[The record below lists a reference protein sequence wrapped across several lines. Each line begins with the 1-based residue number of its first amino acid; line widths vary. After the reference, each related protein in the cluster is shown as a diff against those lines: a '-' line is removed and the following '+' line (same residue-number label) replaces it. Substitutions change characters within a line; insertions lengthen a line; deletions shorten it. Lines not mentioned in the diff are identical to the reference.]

1 MLEKF
6 ANIFRIPELRDRVL
20 FTLFIFLICRVGAHI
35 PTPGINAEALGEFF
49 RQSQNTLFGLY
60 DMFTGG
66 AFQKV
71 AVFGLGIMPYIS
83 ASIIIQLLSTTMP
96 FFQRLS
102 KEGEQGR
109 KKITQYT
116 RYGTVFLSAMQAG
129 GVAIFLESI
138 TAPGSGMP
146 IVLHPGI
153 AFKLTTMLMLTTG
166 TMILMW
172 LGEQI
177 SDRGIGNGISLII
190 FLGVVDRMPA
200 ALFDEFQQVAAQT
213 RPLLAE
219 IFLLALMYLTIM
231 AAIILTQG
239 VRKIPVQY
247 AKRVVGRRVMGG
259 QSTNIPLRINMA
271 GVMPI
276 IFAQSLMF
284 FPQTLATLMPDG
296 VMKDWLNSAF
306 GWTAWPYL
314 ILYWI
319 LIIFFAYFYT
329 AMTFNPVEVAENLKR
344 YGGFIPG
351 VRPGKKTSEYIDN
364 VLTRITLPG
373 AVFLGFLAVFPQI
386 IFRYAGDLL
395 GSNISFN
402 FASFFGGTGLLIM
415 VGVALDTLQQIESHL
430 TMRHYDGLMKTGRI
444 RGRSRMSGP

>member
-1 MLEKF
+1 MLDKF

-20 FTLFIFLICRVGAHI
+20 FTLFIFLVCRIGVHI
-35 PTPGINAEALGEFF
+35 PTPGIDAGALGEFF
-49 RQSQNTLFGLY
+49 TQSQNTLFGLY

-71 AVFGLGIMPYIS
+71 GIFGLGVMPYIS
-83 ASIIIQLLSTTMP
+83 ASIIIQLMGTTVP
-96 FFQRLS
+96 YFQRLM

-109 KKITQYT
+109 KKITQLT
-116 RYGTVFLSAMQAG
+116 RYGTVFLSAMQAA
-129 GVAIFLESI
+129 GVAVFLESI
-138 TAPGSGMP
+138 QAPSGNE
-146 IVLHPGI
+146 IVI
-153 AFKLTTMLMLTTG
+153 AKGLGFKLTTMLTLTTG
-166 TMILMW
+166 TLILMW

-177 SDRGIGNGISLII
+177 SERGIGNGMSLII
-190 FLGVVDRMPA
+190 FLGVVDRIPV

-219 IFLLALMYLTIM
+219 VFLLALMGATIM
-231 AAIILTQG
+231 GAILLTQG
-239 VRKIPVQY
+239 VRRIPVQY
-247 AKRVVGRRVMGG
+247 AKRVVGNRMMGG
-259 QSTNIPLRINMA
+259 QATHLPLRINMA

-276 IFAQSLMF
+276 IFSQSLMF
-284 FPQTLATLMPDG
+284 LPQTLGTLLPEG
-296 VMKDWLNSAF
+296 VIKEFVNSAF
-306 GWTAWPYL
+306 SWTAWPYL
-314 ILYWI
+314 ILDWL
-319 LIIFFAYFYT
+319 LIVFFTYFYT
-329 AMTFNPVEVAENLKR
+329 AMSFNPVDVAENLKR

-351 VRPGKKTSEYIDN
+351 IRPGKKTSEYIDF

-373 AVFLGFLAVFPQI
+373 AIFLGFLAVFPQI
-386 IFRYAGDLL
+386 LFRYAGDLL

-444 RGRSRMSGP
+444 RGRNR